1 MWIYVEAIMPNITL
15 AIDDSTL
22 KSARAYAKRNGTT
35 LNALVR
41 MQLTTILEQ
50 EQRMEEA
57 RAGLLELIE
66 NSTGRLPKGYKFD
79 REKLYESPALSGHKR
94 AGVRSGRKAG

>member
-1 MWIYVEAIMPNITL
+1 MTNITL
-15 AIDDSTL
+15 AIDDNVL
-22 KSARAYAKRNGTT
+22 KSARSYAKRNGTT

-41 MQLTTILEQ
+41 MQLTNIIEQ
-50 EQRMEEA
+50 EKRIEEA

-79 REKLYESPALSGHKR
+79 REKLYESPTLSGHKR
-94 AGVRSGRKAG
+94 VGVRSSRKTG

>member
-1 MWIYVEAIMPNITL
+1 MTNITL
-15 AIDDSTL
+15 AVDDNVL
-22 KSARAYAKRNGTT
+22 KSARSYAKRNGTT

-41 MQLTTILEQ
+41 MQLTNIIEQ
-50 EQRMEEA
+50 EKRIEEA

-94 AGVRSGRKAG
+94 VGLRSRRKAG

>member
-1 MWIYVEAIMPNITL
+1 MPNITL

-41 MQLTTILEQ
+41 MQLTAVLEQ
-50 EQRMEEA
+50 ERRIEEA

-66 NSTGRLPKGYKFD
+66 NSTGRLRKGYKFD
-79 REKLYESPALSGHKR
+79 REKLYESPTLSGHKR
-94 AGVRSGRKAG
+94 VGLRSRRKAG

>member
-1 MWIYVEAIMPNITL
+1 MWIYVEATMPNITL
-15 AIDDSTL
+15 AIDDGTL
-22 KSARAYAKRNGTT
+22 KSARAYAKRKGTT

-41 MQLTTILEQ
+41 MQLTSILEQ
-50 EQRMEEA
+50 EQRIEEA

-94 AGVRSGRKAG
+94 AGIRSRGKAG